1 MFSAAME
8 RFPLL
13 LPYGLTCLIAHM
25 LLYITFRYLPFSIA
39 AAPWKVSPSFTAH
52 KMVAFCAMN
61 HWCYLG
67 LIHVWSFDYSNSNS
81 NAGYYVPAGYEI
93 AQIAMG
99 ALLCWD
105 IPMSLTGSAGPIDTM
120 MHLHHFGMVVVTACV
135 LGGAVGTHVAPIFLG
150 AIELSSIPL
159 QVVDFFHPKKN
170 FHWYKY
176 ASSSTA
182 SSPFF
187 QKACSNAN
195 EVSRILFAVLF
206 LAVRALYFPY
216 VAVTIAIPDFYKEG
230 SLPSTILLIMCILF
244 SLLQMYWGYLVIQQV
259 KKALLSEETTS
270 RERHDIKSNQ

>member
-25 LLYITFRYLPFSIA
+25 LLYITFRYLPFVFA

-52 KMVAFCAMN
+52 KIVAFCAMN

-105 IPMSLTGSAGPIDTM
+105 IPLSLTGCAGPIDTM

-135 LGGAVGTHVAPIFLG
+135 LGGTGTHVAPIFLG
-150 AIELSSIPL
+150 AIEISSIPL
-159 QVVDFFHPKKN
+159 QVVDFFHPKKKISIGTN
-170 FHWYKY
+170 TRRRRQHHRRSFRKLVRMQTKYPEFYLLFFFWLYGLCIFH
-176 ASSSTA
+176 T
-182 SSPFF
+182 
-187 QKACSNAN
+187 
-195 EVSRILFAVLF
+195 
-206 LAVRALYFPY
+206 
-216 VAVTIAIPDFYKEG
+216 
-230 SLPSTILLIMCILF
+230 
-244 SLLQMYWGYLVIQQV
+244 
-259 KKALLSEETTS
+259 
-270 RERHDIKSNQ
+270 

>member
-1 MFSAAME
+1 MMATEMM
-8 RFPLL
+8 LL

-25 LLYITFRYLPFSIA
+25 LLYITFRYLPFSFA

-159 QVVDFFHPKKN
+159 QVVDFFHPKKK
-170 FHWYKY
+170 FPLVQIRVVVD
-176 ASSSTA
+176 S
-182 SSPFF
+182 
-187 QKACSNAN
+187 
-195 EVSRILFAVLF
+195 IIAVLSESLFECKRSIQNSICCSFFGCTGFVFSIRSGNDRYTRF
-206 LAVRALYFPY
+206 L
-216 VAVTIAIPDFYKEG
+216 
-230 SLPSTILLIMCILF
+230 
-244 SLLQMYWGYLVIQQV
+244 
-259 KKALLSEETTS
+259 
-270 RERHDIKSNQ
+270 